1 MPPPGIWI
9 LKAGLSR
16 SVNIH
21 NRWVCVLLLP
31 LSALIIREIFPSK
44 GCPFWY
50 YSCWKSCFSQTFL
63 ATYAAVY
70 VVRSSTEIVAAW
82 FLGSFGSVKRREL
95 QPGQHTFAAFQ
106 MGSTWLRDLSSEVC
120 DFLRYPWI
128 NLVWIPS
135 LSARKKLKFGAER
148 SGERM
153 YQFRLSCVSLIPF
166 RIPLYIIPSNSG
178 HCLGLGESNALCT
191 AIPSFTKRSFTK
203 RFGGLRRSLPWLLAW
218 TDSWQRSRA
227 GTPRNDDDWS
237 GCRLVLAY
245 TSSLR
250 KLRVDTCLILF
261 LYFAHP
267 LFTCHAAEERKP
279 RNRVGLGLGVCQGS
293 LPPNPQ
299 HDEVNKTWLLNC

>member
-9 LKAGLSR
+9 LKARLSR

-70 VVRSSTEIVAAW
+70 VVRSPTEIVAAW

-178 HCLGLGESNALCT
+178 HCLWTGGEQCVVYGHPIIHKKIIHKAFWWPQTIAAMAPGMDRLM
-191 AIPSFTKRSFTK
+191 TKIASRDTK
-203 RFGGLRRSLPWLLAW
+203 KWWWLI
-218 TDSWQRSRA
+218 
-227 GTPRNDDDWS
+227 
-237 GCRLVLAY
+237 
-245 TSSLR
+245 
-250 KLRVDTCLILF
+250 RV
-261 LYFAHP
+261 
-267 LFTCHAAEERKP
+267 
-279 RNRVGLGLGVCQGS
+279 
-293 LPPNPQ
+293 
-299 HDEVNKTWLLNC
+299 